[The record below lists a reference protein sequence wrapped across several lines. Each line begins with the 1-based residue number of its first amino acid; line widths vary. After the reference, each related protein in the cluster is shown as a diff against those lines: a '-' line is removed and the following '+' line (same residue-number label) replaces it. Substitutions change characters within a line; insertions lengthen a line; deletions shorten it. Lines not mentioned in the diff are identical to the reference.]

1 VISIKSPLKRP
12 CHLSGRSA
20 LSGGRHEEIDMK
32 AKVTWILIADGAQAR
47 VLQNDGPGKG
57 LSPVKGLTFE
67 QEPLKNREIVT
78 DRQGRSFSSV
88 GHGRSAYEPDV
99 SPVEQREQRFVERVA
114 EELDERRRNGDFDRL
129 IIAADP
135 TSLGNIRGSLS
146 KQVQD
151 AVVAE
156 LPKDL
161 TNIPTPKLGSHF
173 ADVLAV

>member
-1 VISIKSPLKRP
+1 
-12 CHLSGRSA
+12 
-20 LSGGRHEEIDMK
+20 MK

-47 VLQNDGPGKG
+47 VLENDGPGKG
-57 LSPVKGLTFE
+57 LTAVKGLSFE
-67 QEPLKNREIVT
+67 QEPLKNQEIVT
-78 DRQGRSFSSV
+78 DRQGRSFSST
-88 GHGRSAYEPDV
+88 GHGRSAYEPEV

-114 EELDERRRNGDFDRL
+114 SELDQHRRNGDFDRL

-135 TSLGNIRGSLS
+135 TSLGNIRNSLTR
-146 KQVQD
+146 QVQD

-156 LPKDL
+156 LAKDL